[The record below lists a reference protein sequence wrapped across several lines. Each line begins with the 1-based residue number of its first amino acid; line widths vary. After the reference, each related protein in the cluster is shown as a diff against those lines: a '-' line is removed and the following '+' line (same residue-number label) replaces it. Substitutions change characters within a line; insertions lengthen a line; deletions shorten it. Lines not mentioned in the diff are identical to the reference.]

1 MAAAKKKPAT
11 KTKKSKQQTVESPM
25 KNEFISLFIVVAGLL
40 LGVFLYAPSGIV
52 GQWVKALCAGLLGL
66 PAYLLPL
73 LLLTLGIH
81 RASGRQYE
89 ENKAKYAQAALIILA
104 LSALFQLFAGV
115 PAVNPFWLSSLQ
127 GYWWSGTVGYGGGVL
142 GGILCDIF
150 ANTVGRIAA
159 GIILFTL
166 LIVLIMILTRWSPLK
181 ALLRLIVRCFM
192 DVKAIQREAAQEA
205 RAAAPAPR
213 EKEPA
218 VRKRAMPNFSD
229 EEVVRGSHA
238 QADKT
243 PQIIKKP
250 YDDASYI
257 PESIRN
263 IPIDEDITEEPAYD
277 FKDLDAI
284 LDKVLPE
291 ESKPRTAAS
300 SQPSAEADDS
310 VAGADTAAEATT
322 PQTEPAEKAESLS
335 EEEHAEIAQE
345 LEEAF
350 EKIPYTFPDFSLL
363 NNASGSADS
372 ADSRTELKET
382 ATKLIA
388 TLKSFNVEAKLLNVS
403 KGPTVTRYELKP
415 GDGVKV
421 SKIVGLSDDIA
432 LRLAATGVR
441 IEAPI
446 PGREAIGIEIPNKT
460 IATVSIR
467 EVLDSE
473 EFRRFPSKLAFA
485 LGKDIAGK
493 NVVVDLGKMPHLLI
507 AGATGSGKSVCINT
521 LITSIIY
528 KADPNEVKLLMVDPK
543 VVELNVYNGIPHL
556 MIPVVT
562 DPRRAS
568 GALYWAVQEM
578 TRRYAMFAECNVRDV
593 KGYNEMILESGGE
606 NTMPHIVII
615 IDELADLM
623 MVAPGEVE
631 DSICRLAQMARAA
644 GMHLVIATQRPSVD
658 VITGIIK
665 ANIPS
670 RIAFAVS
677 SQVDSR
683 TILDA
688 GGADKLLG
696 RGDMLFSPVG
706 SSKPLRLQGAFIS
719 DKEVERVVEFIKS
732 GSAARYDEDII
743 EKIENGKTVNVSDGG
758 HDAGDNDELLPRA
771 IEIAVDTGKIS
782 ASYLQRRLKIGFSR
796 AARIVDQ
803 MEERGWIGPQ
813 DGSKP
818 REVLLSKED
827 YLEMSIQS

>member
-1 MAAAKKKPAT
+1 
-11 KTKKSKQQTVESPM
+11 M
-25 KNEFISLFIVVAGLL
+25 KYEFLSLFTVVAGLL
-40 LGVFLYAPSGIV
+40 LAVFLFAPGGVLGEWIKSLF
-52 GQWVKALCAGLLGL
+52 WGLLGL
-66 PAYLLPL
+66 PVCFLPFL
-73 LLLTLGIH
+73 VMAFGIH
-81 RASGRQYE
+81 RAVKRGFEEHKNKYIQISLLILVLSSIFHLFSGVG
-89 ENKAKYAQAALIILA
+89 AM
-104 LSALFQLFAGV
+104 
-115 PAVNPFWLSSLQ
+115 NPIWLSSMTA
-127 GYWWSGTVGYGGGVL
+127 YWRYGADGIGGGLL

-150 ANTVGRIAA
+150 ANTIGRIAG

-166 LIVLIMILTRWSPLK
+166 LLVLVMILTKWSPLK
-181 ALLRLIVRCFM
+181 ALLRVLVRCFM
-192 DVKAIQREAAQEA
+192 DVKSMQREAAEQVTVQEKI
-205 RAAAPAPR
+205 
-213 EKEPA
+213 KEPA
-218 VRKRAMPNFSD
+218 PKKKRMANFSD
-229 EEVVRGSHA
+229 DDVVREREETMP
-238 QADKT
+238 K
-243 PQIIKKP
+243 IIPKP
-250 YDDASYI
+250 YDDETYI

-263 IPIDEDITEEPAYD
+263 ISIDEEEPDYD
-277 FKDLDAI
+277 FEGLDEI
-284 LDKVLPE
+284 LNQVLPE
-291 ESKPRTAAS
+291 APQKEMTVKAEDIRTQEEPEQEEAAGTE
-300 SQPSAEADDS
+300 EA
-310 VAGADTAAEATT
+310 
-322 PQTEPAEKAESLS
+322 QEKAEPLS
-335 EEEHAEIAQE
+335 DEENAQLAQE

-350 EKIPYTFPDFSLL
+350 EKLPYTYPTVDLLSDPDNSF
-363 NNASGSADS
+363 DT

-382 ATKLIA
+382 ATKLIN

-403 KGPTVTRYELKP
+403 KGPAVTRYELKP
-415 GDGVKV
+415 GEGVKV

-446 PGREAIGIEIPNKT
+446 PNKEAIGIEIPNKT
-460 IATVSIR
+460 VATVNIK
-467 EVLDSE
+467 EVLDSD
-473 EFRRFPSKLAFA
+473 EFSRFSSKLAFA

-521 LITSIIY
+521 LITSLIY

-543 VVELNVYNGIPHL
+543 VVELGIYNGIPHL

-578 TRRYAMFAECNVRDV
+578 TRRYALFADNNVRDL
-593 KGYNEMILESGGE
+593 KGYNRMITENGGE
-606 NTMPHIVII
+606 NTLPHIVII

-688 GGADKLLG
+688 GGAEKLLG

-706 SSKPLRLQGAFIS
+706 SAKPQRLQGAFIS
-719 DKEVERVVEFIKS
+719 DQEVERVVEFIKN
-732 GSAARYDEDII
+732 GSVTRYDEDVI
-743 EKIENGKTVNVSDGG
+743 ESIENGKTVNISGNDE
-758 HDAGDNDELLPRA
+758 DPGDNDELLPRA

-803 MEERGWIGPQ
+803 MEERGWVGPQ

>member
-1 MAAAKKKPAT
+1 MATKKKAT
-11 KTKKSKQQTVESPM
+11 KKPKTAKQQTIASPM
-25 KNEFISLFIVVAGLL
+25 KQELSSLLLIVAGLL
-40 LGVFLYAPSGIV
+40 LCVFLYIPSGVV
-52 GQWVKALCAGLLGL
+52 GDWVRTLFTGLLGL
-66 PAYLLPL
+66 PAYLVPL
-73 LLLTLGIH
+73 LFLAFGIH
-81 RASGRQYE
+81 RAIGKKYA
-89 ENKAKYAQAALIILA
+89 ENKNKYIFGASIILS
-104 LSALFQLFAGV
+104 LSSLFHLFSGNL
-115 PAVNPFWLSSLQ
+115 AVNPVLLSSLT
-127 GYWWSGTVGYGGGVL
+127 GYWAYGAYGEGGGVI
-142 GGILCDIF
+142 GGILCDVF
-150 ANTVGRIAA
+150 AVTMGKIAA
-159 GIILFTL
+159 GIILFTAI
-166 LIVLIMILTRWSPLK
+166 IVLIMITTNWSPLK
-181 ALLRLIVRCFM
+181 ALLRVLVRTFV
-192 DVKAIQREAAQEA
+192 DVKAIQEKAREEA
-205 RAAAPAPR
+205 KAEA
-213 EKEPA
+213 EKAGRRPA
-218 VRKRAMPNFSD
+218 VKPAHTEKGDDVP
-229 EEVVRGSHA
+229 
-238 QADKT
+238 K
-243 PQIIKKP
+243 IIKKP
-250 YDDASYI
+250 YDDEGYI
-257 PESIRN
+257 PEAIRN
-263 IPIDEDITEEPAYD
+263 IPIDEEPGFDVRDLDDIIDQVVPLDETPAIEVDSYDPEEPAD
-277 FKDLDAI
+277 PDL
-284 LDKVLPE
+284 LDE
-291 ESKPRTAAS
+291 
-300 SQPSAEADDS
+300 
-310 VAGADTAAEATT
+310 
-322 PQTEPAEKAESLS
+322 EPAEKGPYASDADKLESLTV
-335 EEEHAEIAQE
+335 EEQNEISNE
-345 LEEAF
+345 LDEAF
-350 EKIPYTFPDFSLL
+350 ERIPYTYPDMSLL
-363 NNASGSADS
+363 NNVTGGIDS
-372 ADSRTELKET
+372 IDSRNELKET

-421 SKIVGLSDDIA
+421 SKFVGLSDDIA

-446 PGREAIGIEIPNKT
+446 PGREAVGIEIPNKT
-460 IATVSIR
+460 VSTVSIR

-473 EFRRFPSKLAFA
+473 EFRAFPSKLAFA
-485 LGKDIAGK
+485 LGKDITGK

-543 VVELNVYNGIPHL
+543 VVELQVYNGIPHL

-578 TRRYAMFAECNVRDV
+578 TRRYAMFAENNVRDI
-593 KGYNEMILESGGE
+593 KGYNEMITEQGGE

-677 SQVDSR
+677 SQIDSR

-696 RGDMLFSPVG
+696 RGDMLFAPVG
-706 SSKPLRLQGAFIS
+706 ASKPTRLQGAFIS

-732 GSAARYDEDII
+732 GSSARYDEDIM
-743 EKIENGKTVNVSDGG
+743 EKIENGKTVAIEGGGG
-758 HDAGDNDELLPRA
+758 HDGGEADELLPRA

-796 AARIVDQ
+796 AARIVDE

-827 YLEMSIQS
+827 YLEMSVQS

>member
-1 MAAAKKKPAT
+1 MAAKKKKTVSKPV
-11 KTKKSKQQTVESPM
+11 KKQTKKETCM
-25 KNEFISLFIVVAGLL
+25 KYEFTSLFIIVAGLL

-52 GQWVKALCAGLLGL
+52 GEWMQGLALGL
-66 PAYLLPL
+66 FGIPAYVLPVFVIV
-73 LLLTLGIH
+73 LGVHRFIGKAYREH
-81 RASGRQYE
+81 KNKYIQISVLILIVSGIFHLFSGVGVSNPFRASS
-89 ENKAKYAQAALIILA
+89 I
-104 LSALFQLFAGV
+104 SF
-115 PAVNPFWLSSLQ
+115 
-127 GYWWSGTVGYGGGVL
+127 YWSYGTYGIGGGVL
-142 GGILCDIF
+142 GGVLCDLL
-150 ANTVGRIAA
+150 ANAVGKIAT
-159 GIILFTL
+159 GIILFTA
-166 LIVLIMILTRWSPLK
+166 VLVIIMILTKWSPLK
-181 ALLRLIVRCFM
+181 ALLRVI
-192 DVKAIQREAAQEA
+192 VKAVLGTQKVKQMVISEKEAARKSELALRKQQKALAEEA
-205 RAAAPAPR
+205 
-213 EKEPA
+213 EPENTISS
-218 VRKRAMPNFSD
+218 K
-229 EEVVRGSHA
+229 
-238 QADKT
+238 
-243 PQIIKKP
+243 IIKKP
-250 YDDASYI
+250 YEEKDYI

-263 IPIDEDITEEPAYD
+263 IAIEEDAAFD
-277 FKDLDAI
+277 FGELDQI
-284 LDKVLPE
+284 LDRALPE
-291 ESKPRTAAS
+291 EVKEMQEAS
-300 SQPSAEADDS
+300 EDVPPFDDAPEMQEEAGREEEKQ
-310 VAGADTAAEATT
+310 AGE
-322 PQTEPAEKAESLS
+322 TEEKADPLTL
-335 EEEHAEIAQE
+335 EEKEEIAQE
-345 LEEAF
+345 FEEVF
-350 EKIPYTFPDFSLL
+350 EKIPYTYPTFSLL
-363 NNASGSADS
+363 DS
-372 ADSRTELKET
+372 AENGEDLEDSRQELKEN
-382 ATKLIA
+382 ASKLIS

-403 KGPTVTRYELKP
+403 RGPAVTRYELKP

-421 SKIVGLSDDIA
+421 SKFVGLADDIS
-432 LRLAATGVR
+432 LRLAASGVR

-446 PGREAIGIEIPNKT
+446 PNKEAVGIEIPNKT
-460 IATVSIR
+460 VAVVNIK
-467 EVLDSE
+467 EVLDSP
-473 EFRRFPSKLAFA
+473 EFSGFSSKLAFA

-493 NVVVDLGKMPHLLI
+493 NVVVDLAKMPHLLI

-521 LITSIIY
+521 LITSILY
-528 KADPNEVKLLMVDPK
+528 KADPNEVKLLMIDPK
-543 VVELNVYNGIPHL
+543 VVELGIYNGIPHL

-578 TRRYAMFAECNVRDV
+578 TRRYAIFAENDVRNLD
-593 KGYNEMILESGGE
+593 GYNQMIKDRGEE

-688 GGADKLLG
+688 GGAEKLLG

-706 SSKPLRLQGAFIS
+706 SSKATRLQGAFIS
-719 DKEVERVVEFIKS
+719 DKEVERVVEFVKS
-732 GSAARYDEDII
+732 GSVTRYDEDVL
-743 EKIENGKTVNVSDGG
+743 EKIENGKTVAIEGGASDE
-758 HDAGDNDELLPRA
+758 DDCDELLPRA

>member
-1 MAAAKKKPAT
+1 MAAAKKKS
-11 KTKKSKQQTVESPM
+11 TKKSKKATQQTIASPM
-25 KNEFISLFIVVAGLL
+25 KSELKSLLIVVGGLL
-40 LGVFLYAPSGIV
+40 LAVFLYAPSGIV
-52 GQWVKALCAGLLGL
+52 GEWVRALCCGLLGF
-66 PAYLLPL
+66 PAFLTPL
-73 LLLTLGIH
+73 LCLAFGIH
-81 RASGRQYE
+81 RAIGRQYE
-89 ENKAKYAQAALIILA
+89 ENKTKYMQCGLIILS
-104 LSALFQLFAGV
+104 LSSLFQLFSGIKAM
-115 PAVNPFWLSSLQ
+115 NPILLASL
-127 GYWWSGTVGYGGGVL
+127 GEYWWNGTMGYGGGVV
-142 GGILCDIF
+142 GGIICDIF
-150 ANTVGRIAA
+150 ANTVGSIAA
-159 GIILFTL
+159 GIILITIL
-166 LIVLIMILTRWSPLK
+166 LILIMILTKWSPLK
-181 ALLRLIVRCFM
+181 ALLRLLVRCFM
-192 DVKAIQREAAQEA
+192 DVKTIQMEAVREAQESKA
-205 RAAAPAPR
+205 
-213 EKEPA
+213 ELM
-218 VRKRAMPNFSD
+218 RKRSLPNFSD
-229 EEVVRGSHA
+229 DEVVC
-238 QADKT
+238 DKLEGT
-243 PQIIKKP
+243 NKSTQVIKKP
-250 YDDASYI
+250 YDDESYI
-257 PESIRN
+257 PEAIRN
-263 IPIDEDITEEPAYD
+263 ISIDDQTELDYN

-291 ESKPRTAAS
+291 SEGSLIPATA
-300 SQPSAEADDS
+300 PTDM
-310 VAGADTAAEATT
+310 DTASQENQEEGASHT
-322 PQTEPAEKAESLS
+322 PIVTKAESLS
-335 EEEHAEIAQE
+335 QEETDEIAQE
-345 LEEAF
+345 IEDAF
-350 EKIPYTFPDFSLL
+350 EKIPYTCPDVSLL
-363 NNASGSADS
+363 NPPATGINT
-372 ADSRTELKET
+372 ADSRAELKET
-382 ATKLIA
+382 ASKLIA
-388 TLKSFNVEAKLLNVS
+388 TLKSFNVEARLLNVS

-421 SKIVGLSDDIA
+421 SKIVGLADDIA

-446 PGREAIGIEIPNKT
+446 PGREAIGIEIPNKS
-460 IATVSIR
+460 IDVVSIR

-473 EFRRFPSKLAFA
+473 DFTSFPSKLAFA

-507 AGATGSGKSVCINT
+507 AGTTGSGKSVCINT
-521 LITSIIY
+521 LIASIIY
-528 KADPNEVKLLMVDPK
+528 KADPNDVKLLMVDPK

-578 TRRYAMFAECNVRDV
+578 TRRYALFAECNVRDV
-593 KGYNEMILESGGE
+593 KGYNNMIIESGGE
-606 NTMPHIVII
+606 NTLPHIVII

-644 GMHLVIATQRPSVD
+644 GMHLVVATQRPSAD
-658 VITGIIK
+658 VITGLIK

-677 SQVDSR
+677 SNIDSR
-683 TILDA
+683 VILDA
-688 GGADKLLG
+688 VGAEKLMG

-706 SSKPLRLQGAFIS
+706 SSKPTRLQGAFIS

-732 GSAARYDEDII
+732 GSVTRYDEDII
-743 EKIENGKTVNVSDGG
+743 EKIENGKTVTINDGNN

-827 YLEMSIQS
+827 YLEMSIRS

>member
-1 MAAAKKKPAT
+1 MAVKKKKTTAKKQKG
-11 KTKKSKQQTVESPM
+11 KQQVIESPM
-25 KNEFISLFIVVAGLL
+25 KNEFISLFIIVGSLL
-40 LGVFLYAPSGIV
+40 LGVFLYVPTAIV
-52 GQWVKALCAGLLGL
+52 GEWIKSLCTGLLGI
-66 PAYLLPL
+66 PAYLLPPL
-73 LLLTLGIH
+73 LLVFGIH
-81 RASGRQYE
+81 RAVGKGYE
-89 ENKAKYAQAALIILA
+89 ANKKKYVQLSLVILV
-104 LSALFQLFAGV
+104 LSSLFQLFSGNG
-115 PAVNPFWLSSLQ
+115 AVNPLWLSSIS
-127 GYWWSGTVGYGGGVL
+127 GYWWGGISGFGGGVL

-150 ANTVGRIAA
+150 ANTLGQIAT
-159 GIILFTL
+159 GIILCTVML
-166 LIVLIMILTRWSPLK
+166 VLVMILTHWSPLK
-181 ALLRLIVRCFM
+181 AFLRLIVRLFV
-192 DVKAIQREAAQEA
+192 DVKAIQREAALEAKKREQETESKK
-205 RAAAPAPR
+205 
-213 EKEPA
+213 EKELPPK
-218 VRKRAMPNFSD
+218 KRSIPNFSD
-229 EEVVRGSHA
+229 EEVSRGNGA
-238 QADKT
+238 TEDIVIQ
-243 PQIIKKP
+243 KP
-250 YDDASYI
+250 YDDEGYI
-257 PESIRN
+257 PASIRD
-263 IPIDEDITEEPAYD
+263 IAIDEDEKPYD
-277 FKDLDAI
+277 MKDLDAI
-284 LDKVLPE
+284 LDQAIPATDSLTEDGDDE
-291 ESKPRTAAS
+291 EEAEEVQEKPAVS
-300 SQPSAEADDS
+300 
-310 VAGADTAAEATT
+310 GT
-322 PQTEPAEKAESLS
+322 PVSEKAESLT
-335 EEEHAEIAQE
+335 EEEVAEISSE

-350 EKIPYTFPDFSLL
+350 ERIPYTYPDVDLL
-363 NNASGSADS
+363 NKNEDAADS
-372 ADSRTELKET
+372 ADSRAELRDT

-415 GDGVKV
+415 GEGVKV
-421 SKIVGLSDDIA
+421 SKFVGLADDIA

-446 PGREAIGIEIPNKT
+446 PNKEAVGIEIPNKT
-460 IATVSIR
+460 VAMVGVR
-467 EVLDSE
+467 EVLDTP
-473 EFRRFPSKLAFA
+473 EFKNFPSKLAFA

-493 NVVVDLGKMPHLLI
+493 NVVVDLGKMPHLLV

-528 KADPNEVKLLMVDPK
+528 KADPNEVKLLMIDPK

-578 TRRYAMFAECNVRDV
+578 TRRYAMFAECGVRDI
-593 KGYNEMILESGGE
+593 KGYNEKLTEEGNE
-606 NTMPHIVII
+606 NTLPYVVII

-631 DSICRLAQMARAA
+631 DSICRLAQLARAA

-696 RGDMLFSPVG
+696 RGDMLFSPIG
-706 SSKPLRLQGAFIS
+706 SSKPTRLQGAFIS
-719 DKEVERVVEFIKS
+719 DKEVERVVDFIKS
-732 GSAARYDEDII
+732 GSTARYDEDVL
-743 EKIENGKTVNVSDGG
+743 EKIENGKTVNISGNDN
-758 HDAGDNDELLPRA
+758 DPGDNDELLPRA

-827 YLEMSIQS
+827 YLEMSIHS

>member
-1 MAAAKKKPAT
+1 MAASKKKPVKKGK
-11 KTKKSKQQTVESPM
+11 KTTQQTVASPM
-25 KNEFISLFIVVAGLL
+25 KNEFVTLFTVVAGLL
-40 LGVFLYAPSGIV
+40 SVVLMYFPSGIV
-52 GQWVKALCAGLLGL
+52 GEWTRMLFTGLFGL
-66 PAYLLPL
+66 PAYVLPL
-73 LLLTLGIH
+73 IFLVYSIH
-81 RASGRQYE
+81 RVIGKKFE
-89 ENKAKYAQAALIILA
+89 ENKKKYLQTALTVW
-104 LSALFQLFAGV
+104 SVSGLFQLFSGM
-115 PAVNPFWLSSLQ
+115 PAVNPFWSSSLS
-127 GYWWSGTVGYGGGVL
+127 GYWSGGVDGFGGGVL
-142 GGILCDIF
+142 GGVLCDIF
-150 ANTVGRIAA
+150 ANTVGGIAA
-159 GIILFTL
+159 GIILITIL
-166 LIVLIMILTRWSPLK
+166 LVLIMILTKWSPLK

-192 DVKAIQREAAQEA
+192 DVKAVQQEI
-205 RAAAPAPR
+205 
-213 EKEPA
+213 EKEKAEKITVTETKEP
-218 VRKRAMPNFSD
+218 VKKKSIPNFGDDEVTRERSD
-229 EEVVRGSHA
+229 QLVI
-238 QADKT
+238 
-243 PQIIKKP
+243 PKP
-250 YDDASYI
+250 YDDDDYI
-257 PESIRN
+257 PESMRN
-263 IPIDEDITEEPAYD
+263 IPIEEDFIDEAPFD

-284 LDKVLPE
+284 LDEALPAGPEKPQEAPVVSSEPE
-291 ESKPRTAAS
+291 EVAPEKP
-300 SQPSAEADDS
+300 
-310 VAGADTAAEATT
+310 GT
-322 PQTEPAEKAESLS
+322 PLEKVQSLTVEETE
-335 EEEHAEIAQE
+335 EIAQE

-350 EKIPYTFPDFSLL
+350 ERIPYTFPDVELL
-363 NNASGSADS
+363 NRGNDGADS

-382 ATKLIA
+382 ATKLIS
-388 TLKSFNVEAKLLNVS
+388 TLKSFNVDAKLLNVS

-415 GDGVKV
+415 GEGVKV

-446 PGREAIGIEIPNKT
+446 PNKEAIGIEIPNKT
-460 IATVSIR
+460 VATVSIR

-473 EFRRFPSKLAFA
+473 EFRSFPSKLAFA

-493 NVVVDLGKMPHLLI
+493 NVVVDLGKMPHVLI

-528 KADPNEVKLLMVDPK
+528 KADPNEVKLLMIDPK
-543 VVELNVYNGIPHL
+543 VVELSIYNGIPHL

-578 TRRYAMFAECNVRDV
+578 TRRYAMFAESNVRDL

-606 NTMPHIVII
+606 NTLPQVVII

-677 SQVDSR
+677 SQIDSR

-696 RGDMLFSPVG
+696 RGDMLFAPVG
-706 SSKPLRLQGAFIS
+706 APKPTRLQGAFIS

-732 GSAARYDEDII
+732 GSTARYDEDVL
-743 EKIENGKTVNVSDGG
+743 EKIENGKVVNISGNNDD

>member
-1 MAAAKKKPAT
+1 
-11 KTKKSKQQTVESPM
+11 
-25 KNEFISLFIVVAGLL
+25 
-40 LGVFLYAPSGIV
+40 
-52 GQWVKALCAGLLGL
+52 
-66 PAYLLPL
+66 
-73 LLLTLGIH
+73 
-81 RASGRQYE
+81 
-89 ENKAKYAQAALIILA
+89 
-104 LSALFQLFAGV
+104 
-115 PAVNPFWLSSLQ
+115 
-127 GYWWSGTVGYGGGVL
+127 
-142 GGILCDIF
+142 
-150 ANTVGRIAA
+150 
-159 GIILFTL
+159 
-166 LIVLIMILTRWSPLK
+166 MILTKWSPLK

-192 DVKAIQREAAQEA
+192 DVKAVQKKAAQEV
-205 RAAAPAPR
+205 RAQNKTG
-213 EKEPA
+213 EQLT
-218 VRKRAMPNFSD
+218 VDQKRGMANFND
-229 EEVVRGSHA
+229 EEVARTI
-238 QADKT
+238 ADDVKSK
-243 PQIIKKP
+243 IIKKP
-250 YDDASYI
+250 YDDESYI
-257 PESIRN
+257 PEAIRN
-263 IPIDEDITEEPAYD
+263 ISIDEDDLAEPPYD

-284 LDKVLPE
+284 LDKVLLEETKSSPE
-291 ESKPRTAAS
+291 TSAPAVVDSTIDENTSDESGEKKP
-300 SQPSAEADDS
+300 AE
-310 VAGADTAAEATT
+310 
-322 PQTEPAEKAESLS
+322 EKAEPLT
-335 EEEHAEIAQE
+335 EEEQAEMTKE
-345 LEEAF
+345 LDEAF
-350 EKIPYTFPDFSLL
+350 EKIPYTYPDFSLL
-363 NNASGSADS
+363 NDPANDDDS
-372 ADSRTELKET
+372 FDSRAELKDT

-388 TLKSFNVEAKLLNVS
+388 TLKNFNVDAKLLNVS

-421 SKIVGLSDDIA
+421 SKFVGLSDDIA

-460 IATVSIR
+460 VSTVSIR
-467 EVLDSE
+467 EVLDSD
-473 EFRRFPSKLAFA
+473 EFARFPSKLAFG
-485 LGKDIAGK
+485 LGKDITGK

-521 LITSIIY
+521 LITSLIY
-528 KADPNEVKLLMVDPK
+528 KADPNEVKLLMIDPK

-578 TRRYAMFAECNVRDV
+578 TRRYAMFAEYNVRDV
-593 KGYNEMILESGGE
+593 KGYNEMILESGQE

-623 MVAPGEVE
+623 MVAPKEVE

-677 SQVDSR
+677 SQIDSR
-683 TILDA
+683 TILDT

-696 RGDMLFSPVG
+696 RGDMLFAPVG
-706 SSKPLRLQGAFIS
+706 SAKPTRLQGAFIS

-732 GSAARYDEDII
+732 GSTAHYDEDII
-743 EKIENGKTVNVSDGG
+743 EKIENGKTVTIADND

>member
-1 MAAAKKKPAT
+1 MAAKKKKPAA
-11 KTKKSKQQTVESPM
+11 KTKKGKQQVVEAPM
-25 KNEFISLFIVVAGLL
+25 KNEFISLFIIVAGLL
-40 LGVFLYAPSGIV
+40 LGVFLYTPSGVV
-52 GQWVKALCAGLLGL
+52 GEWVQSLSTGLFGP

-73 LLLTLGIH
+73 LLLAFGIH
-81 RASGRQYE
+81 RAVGKGYEAHRQ
-89 ENKAKYAQAALIILA
+89 KYVLLA
-104 LSALFQLFAGV
+104 LLVLVMSSLFQLFSGV
-115 PAVNPFWLSSLQ
+115 EAMNPFWLSSISD
-127 GYWWSGTVGYGGGVL
+127 YWWYGNSGIGGGVL
-142 GGILCDIF
+142 GGIVCDVF
-150 ANTVGRIAA
+150 AATVGRIAA
-159 GIILFTL
+159 GIILFTML
-166 LIVLIMILTRWSPLK
+166 LVLIMVLTKWSPLK
-181 ALLRLIVRCFM
+181 AFLRLIVRLFV
-192 DVKAIQREAAQEA
+192 DVKAVQRAA
-205 RAAAPAPR
+205 RAEAVKHSEEQMKM
-213 EKEPA
+213 EKGTA
-218 VRKRAMPNFSD
+218 HDKRSIPNFRD
-229 EEVVRGSHA
+229 DEVVRSKDNS
-238 QADKT
+238 ADLVI
-243 PQIIKKP
+243 PKP
-250 YDDASYI
+250 YDDENYI
-257 PESIRN
+257 PASIRD
-263 IPIDEDITEEPAYD
+263 IPIDGDDPEFNFEE
-277 FKDLDAI
+277 LDAI
-284 LDKVLPE
+284 LDQVLPAETKETKPVLRPLSGE
-291 ESKPRTAAS
+291 EPVSDGSTAVKT
-300 SQPSAEADDS
+300 
-310 VAGADTAAEATT
+310 VA
-322 PQTEPAEKAESLS
+322 AEKAESLS
-335 EEEHAEIAQE
+335 AEETAEIVQE
-345 LEEAF
+345 MEEAF
-350 EKIPYTFPDFSLL
+350 EKIPYTYPDVALL
-363 NNASGSADS
+363 NQASSGIDS
-372 ADSRTELKET
+372 ADSREEMRET
-382 ATKLIA
+382 AAKLIA
-388 TLKSFNVEAKLLNVS
+388 TLKSFNVDAKLLNVS

-415 GDGVKV
+415 GEGVKV

-446 PGREAIGIEIPNKT
+446 PNKEAIGIEIPNKT
-460 IATVSIR
+460 VSTVSIR
-467 EVLDSE
+467 EVLDSD
-473 EFRRFPSKLAFA
+473 EFKQFPSKLAFA

-493 NVVVDLGKMPHLLI
+493 NVVVDLGKMPHVLI

-578 TRRYAMFAECNVRDV
+578 TRRYAVFAECNVRDI
-593 KGYNEMILESGGE
+593 KGYNEMIRDEGGE

-696 RGDMLFSPVG
+696 RGDMLFAPVG
-706 SSKPLRLQGAFIS
+706 SPKPTRLQGAFIS

-732 GSAARYDEDII
+732 GSTARYDEDVL
-743 EKIENGKTVNVSDGG
+743 EKIENGKVVNISGQN
-758 HDAGDNDELLPRA
+758 HDAGDNDELLPNA

-827 YLEMSIQS
+827 YLEMSIHS

>member
-1 MAAAKKKPAT
+1 MAVKKKKTTAKKQKG
-11 KTKKSKQQTVESPM
+11 KQQELESPM
-25 KNEFISLFIVVAGLL
+25 KNEFISLFIIVAALL
-40 LGVFLYAPSGIV
+40 LGVFLYIPTAIV
-52 GQWVKALCAGLLGL
+52 GEWIKGFCTGLLGI
-66 PAYLLPL
+66 PAYLLPPL
-73 LLLTLGIH
+73 LLAFGIH
-81 RASGRQYE
+81 RAVGKGYEANKQKYVQLFLVTLVLSG
-89 ENKAKYAQAALIILA
+89 
-104 LSALFQLFAGV
+104 LFQLFSGNG
-115 PAVNPFWLSSLQ
+115 AVNPLWLSSIS
-127 GYWWSGTVGYGGGVL
+127 GYWWGGMNGFGGGVL
-142 GGILCDIF
+142 GGILCDVF

-159 GIILFTL
+159 GIILCTVML
-166 LIVLIMILTRWSPLK
+166 VLIMILTHWSPLK
-181 ALLRLIVRCFM
+181 AFLRLVVRLFV
-192 DVKAIQREAAQEA
+192 DVKAIQREAALEA
-205 RAAAPAPR
+205 KKA
-213 EKEPA
+213 EKEVEAKKEKELPPK
-218 VRKRAMPNFSD
+218 KREIPNFSD
-229 EEVVRGSHA
+229 DEVVRGDDA
-238 QADKT
+238 NNDIVIQ
-243 PQIIKKP
+243 KP
-250 YDDASYI
+250 YDDEDYI
-257 PESIRN
+257 PASIRN
-263 IPIDEDITEEPAYD
+263 IAIEEDENPFD
-277 FKDLDAI
+277 FKELDAI
-284 LDKVLPE
+284 LDQAIPE
-291 ESKPRTAAS
+291 IEPLEVEEKPHY
-300 SQPSAEADDS
+300 EDE
-310 VAGADTAAEATT
+310 V
-322 PQTEPAEKAESLS
+322 
-335 EEEHAEIAQE
+335 EEHAETPTVTGTPVSDKVESLTEEEVAEISSE

-350 EKIPYTFPDFSLL
+350 EKIPYTYPDLDLL
-363 NNASGSADS
+363 NKNDDSLDS
-372 ADSRTELKET
+372 ADSRAELKET

-415 GDGVKV
+415 GEGVKV
-421 SKIVGLSDDIA
+421 SKFVGLADDIA

-446 PGREAIGIEIPNKT
+446 PNKEAVGIEIPNKT
-460 IATVSIR
+460 VATVGVR
-467 EVLDSE
+467 EVLDTP
-473 EFRRFPSKLAFA
+473 EFKNFPSKLAFA

-493 NVVVDLGKMPHLLI
+493 NVVVDLGKMPHLLV

-528 KADPNEVKLLMVDPK
+528 KADPNEVKLLMIDPK

-578 TRRYAMFAECNVRDV
+578 TRRYAMFAECGVRDI
-593 KGYNEMILESGGE
+593 KGYNEKLTEEGNE
-606 NTMPHIVII
+606 NTLPYVVII

-631 DSICRLAQMARAA
+631 DSICRLAQLARAA

-696 RGDMLFSPVG
+696 RGDMLFSPIG
-706 SSKPLRLQGAFIS
+706 SSKPTRLQGAFIS
-719 DKEVERVVEFIKS
+719 DKEVERVVNFIKS
-732 GSAARYDEDII
+732 GSTARYDEDVL
-743 EKIENGKTVNVSDGG
+743 EKIENGKTVNVSGND
-758 HDAGDNDELLPRA
+758 HDPGDNDELLPRA

>member
-1 MAAAKKKPAT
+1 M
-11 KTKKSKQQTVESPM
+11 
-25 KNEFISLFIVVAGLL
+25 
-40 LGVFLYAPSGIV
+40 VFGSGKEDDI
-52 GQWVKALCAGLLGL
+52 K
-66 PAYLLPL
+66 
-73 LLLTLGIH
+73 
-81 RASGRQYE
+81 
-89 ENKAKYAQAALIILA
+89 II
-104 LSALFQLFAGV
+104 
-115 PAVNPFWLSSLQ
+115 P
-127 GYWWSGTVGYGGGVL
+127 
-142 GGILCDIF
+142 
-150 ANTVGRIAA
+150 
-159 GIILFTL
+159 
-166 LIVLIMILTRWSPLK
+166 
-181 ALLRLIVRCFM
+181 
-192 DVKAIQREAAQEA
+192 
-205 RAAAPAPR
+205 
-213 EKEPA
+213 
-218 VRKRAMPNFSD
+218 
-229 EEVVRGSHA
+229 
-238 QADKT
+238 
-243 PQIIKKP
+243 KP
-250 YDDASYI
+250 YDDESYI
-257 PESIRN
+257 PASIRDV
-263 IPIDEDITEEPAYD
+263 PIDGDEIGYDFSELDDILDRVLPQEGSQQEHGDAPLEAPVGTKVPDKEPSLTMEETEEIAKE
-277 FKDLDAI
+277 F
-284 LDKVLPE
+284 E
-291 ESKPRTAAS
+291 E
-300 SQPSAEADDS
+300 
-310 VAGADTAAEATT
+310 V
-322 PQTEPAEKAESLS
+322 
-335 EEEHAEIAQE
+335 
-345 LEEAF
+345 F
-350 EKIPYTFPDFSLL
+350 EKIPYTFPDMTLL
-363 NNASGSADS
+363 NNVPASDD
-372 ADSRTELKET
+372 ADSRAELKET

-403 KGPTVTRYELKP
+403 KGPAVTRYELKP

-446 PGREAIGIEIPNKT
+446 PNKEAIGIEIPNKKVS
-460 IATVSIR
+460 TVAIR

-473 EFRRFPSKLAFA
+473 EFKKFPSKLAFA
-485 LGKDIAGK
+485 VGKDIAGK
-493 NVVVDLGKMPHLLI
+493 NVVVDLSKMPHLLI

-521 LITSIIY
+521 LIASIIY

-578 TRRYAMFAECNVRDV
+578 TRRYAMFAEANVRDI
-593 KGYNEMILESGGE
+593 KGYNEMIKEEGGE

-696 RGDMLFSPVG
+696 RGDMLFLPMG
-706 SSKPLRLQGAFIS
+706 AAKPTRIQGAFIS
-719 DKEVERVVEFIKS
+719 DKEVERVVDFIKS
-732 GSAARYDEDII
+732 GSHARYDEDIM
-743 EKIENGKTVNVSDGG
+743 EKIENGKTVNVSGKDD
-758 HDAGDNDELLPRA
+758 DAGDSDELLPRA

-803 MEERGWIGPQ
+803 MEERGWIGPP
-813 DGSKP
+813 DGAKP
-818 REVLLSKED
+818 REVLLSKEE
-827 YLEMSIQS
+827 YLEMCAQS

>member
-1 MAAAKKKPAT
+1 MAVTKKKTTAKKQKG
-11 KTKKSKQQTVESPM
+11 KQQVIESPM
-25 KNEFISLFIVVAGLL
+25 KNEFISLFVIVAGLL

-52 GQWVKALCAGLLGL
+52 GEWIRGLCTGLLGI
-66 PAYLLPL
+66 PAYLLPPL
-73 LLLTLGIH
+73 LLVFGIH
-81 RASGRQYE
+81 RAVGKGYDANKKKYVQIFLVILVLSG
-89 ENKAKYAQAALIILA
+89 
-104 LSALFQLFAGV
+104 LFQLFSGV
-115 PAVNPFWLSSLQ
+115 DAMNPLWLSSLSS
-127 GYWWSGTVGYGGGVL
+127 YWWDGNTGLGGGVF

-150 ANTVGRIAA
+150 ANTMGRIAA
-159 GIILFTL
+159 GIILFTVL
-166 LIVLIMILTRWSPLK
+166 LILVMILTHWSPLK
-181 ALLRLIVRCFM
+181 AFLRLIVRLFV
-192 DVKAIQREAAQEA
+192 DVKAIQREAALEA
-205 RAAAPAPR
+205 MR
-213 EKEPA
+213 EEEKVKEAKKERELSP
-218 VRKRAMPNFSD
+218 RKREIPDFSD
-229 EEVVRGSHA
+229 EEVVRKDDTDSIVI
-238 QADKT
+238 Q
-243 PQIIKKP
+243 KP
-250 YDDASYI
+250 YDDENYI
-257 PESIRN
+257 PASIRDVA
-263 IPIDEDITEEPAYD
+263 IDEDDKGYD

-284 LDKVLPE
+284 LDQVIPE
-291 ESKPRTAAS
+291 EVKPEPVTWS
-300 SQPSAEADDS
+300 EPEP
-310 VAGADTAAEATT
+310 EET
-322 PQTEPAEKAESLS
+322 PEQESEEKPAVTGTPVSDKVESLT
-335 EEEHAEIAQE
+335 EEEVAEISSE

-350 EKIPYTFPDFSLL
+350 ERIPYTYPSFDLL
-363 NNASGSADS
+363 DKNNDSSDS
-372 ADSRTELKET
+372 ADSRAELKDT

-388 TLKSFNVEAKLLNVS
+388 TLKSFNVDAKLLNVS

-415 GDGVKV
+415 GEGVKV
-421 SKIVGLSDDIA
+421 SKFVGLADDIA

-446 PGREAIGIEIPNKT
+446 PNKEAVGIEIPNKS
-460 IATVSIR
+460 IAMVGVR
-467 EVLDSE
+467 EVLDSP
-473 EFRRFPSKLAFA
+473 EFSEFPSKLAFA

-528 KADPNEVKLLMVDPK
+528 KADPNEVKLLMIDPK

-578 TRRYAMFAECNVRDV
+578 TRRYAMFAECNVRDI
-593 KGYNEMILESGGE
+593 KGYNAKVVEEGGE
-606 NTMPHIVII
+606 NTLPYVVII

-631 DSICRLAQMARAA
+631 DSICRLAQLARAA

-688 GGADKLLG
+688 AGADKLLG
-696 RGDMLFSPVG
+696 RGDMLFSPIG
-706 SSKPLRLQGAFIS
+706 SSKPTRLQGAFIS
-719 DKEVERVVEFIKS
+719 DKEVERVVAFIKS
-732 GSAARYDEDII
+732 GSTARYDEDVL
-743 EKIENGKTVNVSDGG
+743 EKIENGKTVNISGND

>member
-1 MAAAKKKPAT
+1 MAAKKRRTTA
-11 KTKKSKQQTVESPM
+11 KTKKGKQRTVDTPM
-25 KNEFISLFIVVAGLL
+25 KNEFISLFIIVAGLL
-40 LGVFLYAPSGIV
+40 LGVFLYAPSGAV
-52 GQWVKALCAGLLGL
+52 GRWIAGFCAGFLGL
-66 PAYLLPL
+66 PAYLTPL
-73 LLLTLGIH
+73 LLLAFGIH
-81 RASGRQYE
+81 RAIGKGYE
-89 ENKAKYAQAALIILA
+89 ASKPKYIQLSLSILV
-104 LSALFQLFAGV
+104 LSALFQLFSGYE
-115 PAVNPFWLSSLQ
+115 PVNPLLLPNLAD
-127 GYWWSGTVGYGGGVL
+127 YWTLGSEGIGGGVL

-150 ANTVGRIAA
+150 ANLIGKIAA
-159 GIILFTL
+159 GIILITAL
-166 LIVLIMILTRWSPLK
+166 VVLIMILTKWSPLK
-181 ALLRLIVRCFM
+181 ALLRLIVRLFV
-192 DVKAIQREAAQEA
+192 DVKKIKAQAAEERRQAEEKM
-205 RAAAPAPR
+205 AAAV
-213 EKEPA
+213 KESVGKKKIA
-218 VRKRAMPNFSD
+218 NFDD
-229 EEVVRGSHA
+229 EEVVFTGGEEESPVVA
-238 QADKT
+238 
-243 PQIIKKP
+243 KP
-250 YDDASYI
+250 YDEEGYI
-257 PESIRN
+257 PDSLRD
-263 IPIDEDITEEPAYD
+263 IPIDGDALNYDTNELDSILNQVLPVDVVPEKKEIFEEAETVEEPVGT
-277 FKDLDAI
+277 AI
-284 LDKVLPE
+284 K
-291 ESKPRTAAS
+291 T
-300 SQPSAEADDS
+300 
-310 VAGADTAAEATT
+310 
-322 PQTEPAEKAESLS
+322 KAESLS
-335 EEEHAEIAQE
+335 VEETEEIAQE

-350 EKIPYTFPDFSLL
+350 EKIPYTYPDVTLL
-363 NNASGSADS
+363 NNASSAMDS
-372 ADSRTELKET
+372 ADSRAELKDT

-388 TLKSFNVEAKLLNVS
+388 TLKSFNVDAKLLNVS

-415 GDGVKV
+415 GEGVKV

-446 PGREAIGIEIPNKT
+446 PNKEAIGIEIPNKT
-460 IATVSIR
+460 VATVSIR
-467 EVLDSE
+467 EVLDSD
-473 EFRRFPSKLAFA
+473 EFKNFPSKLAFA

-578 TRRYAMFAECNVRDV
+578 TRRYAMFAESNVRDI
-593 KGYNEMILESGGE
+593 KGYNEMIRENGGE

-688 GGADKLLG
+688 AGADKLLG
-696 RGDMLFSPVG
+696 RGDMLFAPVG
-706 SSKPLRLQGAFIS
+706 SSKPTRLQGAFIS

-732 GSAARYDEDII
+732 GHTVRYDEDII
-743 EKIENGKTVNVSDGG
+743 EKIENGKTVNISGND
-758 HDAGDNDELLPRA
+758 DDPGDSDELLPRA

>member
-1 MAAAKKKPAT
+1 MATAKKKPA
-11 KTKKSKQQTVESPM
+11 KKNKKAKQQVVESPM
-25 KNEFISLFIVVAGLL
+25 KKEFISLFIIVAGLL
-40 LGVFLYAPSGIV
+40 SAVFMYIKSGIV
-52 GQWVKALCAGLLGL
+52 GEWIKALFTGLFGL

-73 LLLTLGIH
+73 LFLAFGIH
-81 RASGRQYE
+81 RAIGKKFE
-89 ENKAKYAQAALIILA
+89 ENKAKYLQTA
-104 LSALFQLFAGV
+104 LSILFLSSLFQLFAGI
-115 PAVNPFWLSSLQ
+115 PAVNPFWLSSLTD
-127 GYWWSGTVGYGGGVL
+127 YWQSGIWGYGGGVL

-150 ANTVGRIAA
+150 ANTVGKIAA
-159 GIILFTL
+159 GIILCTAL
-166 LIVLIMILTRWSPLK
+166 LVMIMILTKWSPLK

-192 DVKAIQREAAQEA
+192 DVKTIQREAVAEANSQKTAQEKA
-205 RAAAPAPR
+205 STSQKQAIA
-213 EKEPA
+213 
-218 VRKRAMPNFSD
+218 NFSD
-229 EEVVRGSHA
+229 DDVARVDAEN
-238 QADKT
+238 DNT
-243 PQIIKKP
+243 PQIIQKP
-250 YDDASYI
+250 YDDESYI
-257 PESIRN
+257 PEALRN
-263 IPIDEDITEEPAYD
+263 LPIDGDALSDPAYD

-284 LDKVLPE
+284 LDKVLPPADETHKDE
-291 ESKPRTAAS
+291 EMSAEQPEEETAAAS
-300 SQPSAEADDS
+300 APS
-310 VAGADTAAEATT
+310 
-322 PQTEPAEKAESLS
+322 EKAEPLTA
-335 EEEHAEIAQE
+335 EESAEIAQE

-350 EKIPYTFPDFSLL
+350 ERIPYTYPDVDLL
-363 NNASGSADS
+363 NHSAGGIDS
-372 ADSRTELKET
+372 SDSRTELKDT

-446 PGREAIGIEIPNKT
+446 PNKEAIGIEIPNKT
-460 IATVSIR
+460 VATVSIR

-493 NVVVDLGKMPHLLI
+493 NVVVDLGKMPHVLI

-528 KADPNEVKLLMVDPK
+528 KADPNEVKLLMIDPK

-578 TRRYAMFAECNVRDV
+578 TRRYAVFAENNVRDI
-593 KGYNEMILESGGE
+593 KGYNEMIVEEGGE
-606 NTMPHIVII
+606 NTMPHVVII

-696 RGDMLFSPVG
+696 RGDMLFAPVG
-706 SSKPLRLQGAFIS
+706 APKPTRLQGAFIS
-719 DKEVERVVEFIKS
+719 DKEVERVVEFIKN
-732 GSAARYDEDII
+732 GSTARYDEDVL
-743 EKIENGKTVNVSDGG
+743 EKIENGKVVNISGND
-758 HDAGDNDELLPRA
+758 HDPGDNDELLPRA

>member
-1 MAAAKKKPAT
+1 MGSQRK
-11 KTKKSKQQTVESPM
+11 
-25 KNEFISLFIVVAGLL
+25 
-40 LGVFLYAPSGIV
+40 
-52 GQWVKALCAGLLGL
+52 
-66 PAYLLPL
+66 
-73 LLLTLGIH
+73 
-81 RASGRQYE
+81 
-89 ENKAKYAQAALIILA
+89 
-104 LSALFQLFAGV
+104 
-115 PAVNPFWLSSLQ
+115 
-127 GYWWSGTVGYGGGVL
+127 
-142 GGILCDIF
+142 
-150 ANTVGRIAA
+150 IA
-159 GIILFTL
+159 
-166 LIVLIMILTRWSPLK
+166 
-181 ALLRLIVRCFM
+181 
-192 DVKAIQREAAQEA
+192 
-205 RAAAPAPR
+205 
-213 EKEPA
+213 
-218 VRKRAMPNFSD
+218 NFSD
-229 EEVVRGSHA
+229 EEVSRKGT
-238 QADKT
+238 T
-243 PQIIKKP
+243 PTPNIIRKP
-250 YDDASYI
+250 YDDDTYI
-257 PESIRN
+257 PEAIRN
-263 IPIDEDITEEPAYD
+263 ISIDDDVPTAPFD

-284 LDKVLPE
+284 LDNALPKEEEAEPAYFSGEEAAPADGETAEETTQSSEDKPKKE
-291 ESKPRTAAS
+291 ESLTD
-300 SQPSAEADDS
+300 AE
-310 VAGADTAAEATT
+310 
-322 PQTEPAEKAESLS
+322 Q
-335 EEEHAEIAQE
+335 AEIDRE

-350 EKIPYTFPDFSLL
+350 EKIPYTFPDVSLL
-363 NNASGSADS
+363 NYASAAQDS

-388 TLKSFNVEAKLLNVS
+388 TLKSFNVDAKLLNVS

-421 SKIVGLSDDIA
+421 SKIVGLADDIA

-446 PGREAIGIEIPNKT
+446 PGREAIGIEIPNKA

-473 EFRRFPSKLAFA
+473 EFTQFPSKLSFA

-528 KADPNEVKLLMVDPK
+528 KADPNEVKLLMIDPK

-578 TRRYAMFAECNVRDV
+578 TRRYAMFAECNVRDI
-593 KGYNEMILESGGE
+593 KGYNEMITMDGGE
-606 NTMPHIVII
+606 NTLPQIVII

-683 TILDA
+683 TILDT
-688 GGADKLLG
+688 GGAEKLLG
-696 RGDMLFSPVG
+696 RGDMLFSPMG
-706 SSKPLRLQGAFIS
+706 SSKPTRLQGAFIS
-719 DKEVERVVEFIKS
+719 DKEVERVVSFIKS
-732 GSAARYDEDII
+732 SSTARYDEDII
-743 EKIENGKTVNVSDGG
+743 EKIENGKTVAISEGG
-758 HDAGDNDELLPRA
+758 NNHDAGDNDELLPRA

-827 YLEMSIQS
+827 YLEMSVQS

>member
-1 MAAAKKKPAT
+1 MAAKKKKNAT
-11 KTKKSKQQTVESPM
+11 KPKKGKQQTIESPM
-25 KNEFISLFIVVAGLL
+25 KNEFVSLFTIVAGLL
-40 LGVFLYAPSGIV
+40 LCVLLYAPSGIV
-52 GQWVKALCAGLLGL
+52 GEWVRGLFTGL
-66 PAYLLPL
+66 FGIPAYLLPPL
-73 LLLTLGIH
+73 FLVFGIH
-81 RASGRQYE
+81 RAVGKGYE
-89 ENKAKYAQAALIILA
+89 AAKQKYLLLA
-104 LSALFQLFAGV
+104 LSVLSLSSLFQLFSGQD
-115 PAVNPFWLSSLQ
+115 AVNPLWFSSIEE
-127 GYWWSGTVGYGGGVL
+127 YWYFGTSGIGGGVL

-150 ANTVGRIAA
+150 ANTVGPIAA
-159 GIILFTL
+159 GIILVTAL
-166 LIVLIMILTRWSPLK
+166 LVLVMILTKWSPLK
-181 ALLRLIVRCFM
+181 AFLRLIVRLFV
-192 DVKAIQREAAQEA
+192 DVKEVQKKAAEEAK
-205 RAAAPAPR
+205 
-213 EKEPA
+213 KEQA
-218 VRKRAMPNFSD
+218 KRAEQLSVQEELSRPSKRKIANFSD
-229 EEVVRGSHA
+229 EEVVFDSG
-238 QADKT
+238 DGLNVI
-243 PQIIKKP
+243 PKP
-250 YDDASYI
+250 YDDENYI
-257 PESIRN
+257 PASIRD
-263 IPIDEDITEEPAYD
+263 IPIDGDELGYDFGNLDDILDQALPQENERPIEDEYEEGASQGTKLPEREASLTVEETEE
-277 FKDLDAI
+277 
-284 LDKVLPE
+284 
-291 ESKPRTAAS
+291 
-300 SQPSAEADDS
+300 
-310 VAGADTAAEATT
+310 
-322 PQTEPAEKAESLS
+322 
-335 EEEHAEIAQE
+335 IAKE
-345 LEEAF
+345 FDEVF
-350 EKIPYTFPDFSLL
+350 EKIPYTYPDMSLL
-363 NNASGSADS
+363 NNVSNPND
-372 ADSRTELKET
+372 ADSRAELKET

-388 TLKSFNVEAKLLNVS
+388 TLKSFNVDAKLLNVS

-446 PGREAIGIEIPNKT
+446 PNKEAIGIEIPNKSVS
-460 IATVSIR
+460 TVSIR
-467 EVLDSE
+467 EVLDSD
-473 EFRRFPSKLAFA
+473 EFKTFPSKLAFA

-521 LITSIIY
+521 LITSLIY

-578 TRRYAMFAECNVRDV
+578 TRRYAMFAEANVRDI
-593 KGYNEMILESGGE
+593 KGYNEMIVEQGGE

-688 GGADKLLG
+688 AGADKLLG
-696 RGDMLFSPVG
+696 RGDMLFAPVG
-706 SSKPLRLQGAFIS
+706 SSKPTRLQGAFIS
-719 DKEVERVVEFIKS
+719 DKEVERVVDFIKA
-732 GSAARYDEDII
+732 GSHARYDEDIM
-743 EKIENGKTVNVSDGG
+743 EKIENGKTVNVSGND
-758 HDAGDNDELLPRA
+758 DDPGDSDELLPRA

-827 YLEMSIQS
+827 YLEMSMQS

>member
-1 MAAAKKKPAT
+1 MASGKKKP
-11 KTKKSKQQTVESPM
+11 TKKAKKATQQRVSSPM
-25 KNEFISLFIVVAGLL
+25 KNEFVSLFIIVAGLL
-40 LGVFLYAPSGIV
+40 SAVFMYIPSGVV
-52 GQWVKALCAGLLGL
+52 GIWVQHVFTGLLGL

-73 LLLTLGIH
+73 LLLTFGVH
-81 RASGRQYE
+81 RAIGKKYE
-89 ENKAKYAQAALIILA
+89 ENRKKYIQCLLTIVT
-104 LSALFQLFAGV
+104 LSGIFQLFAGL
-115 PAVNPFWLSSLQ
+115 PAVNPFWGTSIVD
-127 GYWWSGTVGYGGGVL
+127 YWSGGTYGYGGGVL
-142 GGILCDIF
+142 GGVLCDIF
-150 ANTVGRIAA
+150 ANTIGKIAA
-159 GIILFTL
+159 GIILFTIML
-166 LIVLIMILTRWSPLK
+166 VLIMILTKWSPLK
-181 ALLRLIVRCFM
+181 ALLRVLVRCFI
-192 DVKAIQREAAQEA
+192 DVKSVRRQVQEEMAEASPSAPERKAAQKQ
-205 RAAAPAPR
+205 PI
-213 EKEPA
+213 
-218 VRKRAMPNFSD
+218 PNFSD
-229 EEVVRGSHA
+229 EEVTRDRERLVI
-238 QADKT
+238 
-243 PQIIKKP
+243 PKP
-250 YDDASYI
+250 YDDESYV

-263 IPIDEDITEEPAYD
+263 IVIDGDNLDESPYD
-277 FKDLDAI
+277 FKELDAI
-284 LDKVLPE
+284 LDKVLPAE
-291 ESKPRTAAS
+291 EKPVIARS
-300 SQPSAEADDS
+300 SFEEEEADEQPAS
-310 VAGADTAAEATT
+310 TGT
-322 PQTEPAEKAESLS
+322 PLEKPEPLTQEETE
-335 EEEHAEIAQE
+335 EIAQE
-345 LEEAF
+345 LEDAF
-350 EKIPYTFPDFSLL
+350 ERIPYTYPDVDLL
-363 NNASGSADS
+363 NRVNDGLDS

-415 GDGVKV
+415 GEGVKV

-446 PGREAIGIEIPNKT
+446 PNKEAIGIEIPNKT
-460 IATVSIR
+460 VSTVSIR
-467 EVLDSE
+467 EVLDSD
-473 EFRRFPSKLAFA
+473 EFRSFPSKLAFA

-493 NVVVDLGKMPHLLI
+493 NVVVDLGKMPHVLI

-528 KADPNEVKLLMVDPK
+528 KADPNEVKLLMIDPK

-578 TRRYAMFAECNVRDV
+578 TRRYAVFAESNVRDI
-593 KGYNEMILESGGE
+593 KGYNEMIIESGGE
-606 NTMPHIVII
+606 NTMPHVVII

-696 RGDMLFSPVG
+696 RGDMLFAPVG
-706 SSKPLRLQGAFIS
+706 APKPTRLQGAFIS
-719 DKEVERVVEFIKS
+719 DKEVERVVDFIKS
-732 GSAARYDEDII
+732 GSTARYDEDVL
-743 EKIENGKTVNVSDGG
+743 EKIENGKVVNISGNNNDR
-758 HDAGDNDELLPRA
+758 DAGDNDELLPRA

>member
-1 MAAAKKKPAT
+1 MATTKRKPAKKAK
-11 KTKKSKQQTVESPM
+11 KTTQTSVASPM
-25 KNEFISLFIVVAGLL
+25 KSEFLTLFVIVAGLL
-40 LGVFLYAPSGIV
+40 FAVFMYFPSGIV
-52 GQWVKALCAGLLGL
+52 GKWIRMLFTGLFGL
-66 PAYLLPL
+66 PAYVLPVIFL
-73 LLLTLGIH
+73 VFSIH
-81 RASGRQYE
+81 RAIGKQFE
-89 ENKAKYAQAALIILA
+89 ENKKKYVQSALTV
-104 LSALFQLFAGV
+104 LSLSSLFQLFSGN
-115 PAVNPFWLSSLQ
+115 PAVNPFLGPSLS
-127 GYWWSGTVGYGGGVL
+127 GYWVGGINGLGGGVL

-150 ANTVGRIAA
+150 ANTVGGIAA
-159 GIILFTL
+159 GIILITI
-166 LIVLIMILTRWSPLK
+166 LIVLIMVLTKWSPLK

-192 DVKAIQREAAQEA
+192 DVKAARREIEEEVAEEIAV
-205 RAAAPAPR
+205 
-213 EKEPA
+213 EKKQTP
-218 VRKRAMPNFSD
+218 KKKPMPNFGD
-229 EEVVRGSHA
+229 EEVTRERSDHLVI
-238 QADKT
+238 
-243 PQIIKKP
+243 PKP
-250 YDDASYI
+250 YDDEDYI
-257 PESIRN
+257 PDSIKDV
-263 IPIDEDITEEPAYD
+263 IIDGDNLDEAPYD

-284 LDKVLPE
+284 LDEALPTGPEKPQEPSPFSVKAEDIESE
-291 ESKPRTAAS
+291 E
-300 SQPSAEADDS
+300 
-310 VAGADTAAEATT
+310 
-322 PQTEPAEKAESLS
+322 TEPEKPGTPLEKVQSLTV
-335 EEEHAEIAQE
+335 EETEEIAQE

-350 EKIPYTFPDFSLL
+350 ERIPYTFPDMDLL
-363 NNASGSADS
+363 NRGSDSSDS

-388 TLKSFNVEAKLLNVS
+388 TLKSFNVDAKLLNVS

-415 GDGVKV
+415 GEGVKV

-446 PGREAIGIEIPNKT
+446 PNKEAIGIEIPNKT
-460 IATVSIR
+460 VATVSIR

-473 EFRRFPSKLAFA
+473 EFRSFPSKLAFA

-493 NVVVDLGKMPHLLI
+493 NVVVDLGKMPHVLI

-528 KADPNEVKLLMVDPK
+528 KADPNEVKLLMIDPK
-543 VVELNVYNGIPHL
+543 VVELSIYNGIPHL

-578 TRRYAMFAECNVRDV
+578 TRRYAMFAESNVRDL

-606 NTMPHIVII
+606 NTLPQVVII

-677 SQVDSR
+677 SQIDSR

-696 RGDMLFSPVG
+696 RGDMLFAPVG
-706 SSKPLRLQGAFIS
+706 APKPTRLQGAFIS

-732 GSAARYDEDII
+732 GSTVRYDEDVL
-743 EKIENGKTVNVSDGG
+743 EKIENGKVVNISGNNGD

-827 YLEMSIQS
+827 YLEMSIQ